1 MCGCACLCVRKAELC
16 MDGCVLCG
24 GDGQNLRFCVRV
36 WCLCRR
42 KAEGDGARSW
52 SFCAETRACFF
63 VFFSIQSLVQ
73 RFGALEGVVGGC
85 FRVVR
90 VLFRVPAC
98 PHPPKKKKK
107 FWKNEKKNFFLR
119 KSRGWGVAGVRARG
133 YGTGRCLCVSARVRG
148 LGAGG

>member
-1 MCGCACLCVRKAELC
+1 

-98 PHPPKKKKK
+98 PHPPKRKKNFGKMKKK
-107 FWKNEKKNFFLR
+107 FFFCENRADGGWLGCGRGAMVLGGVCVCLR
-119 KSRGWGVAGVRARG
+119 GCGVWGREGKVGG
-133 YGTGRCLCVSARVRG
+133 LVSE
-148 LGAGG
+148 